1 MSVETQNLII
11 GILLGFGVPMAA
23 ATLVTAL
30 ICRYRIARKKRISA
44 GTVLVGAVSLPVIFA
59 IGGTL
64 LDADFWSTRNKGPG
78 VVGVLIILGLVTIIS
93 FLPAGAV
100 VRYYQKRS
108 KKNETPV
115 V

>member
-1 MSVETQNLII
+1 MSVDTQNLIV
-11 GILLGFGVPMAA
+11 GILLGFVVPMVA

-30 ICRYRIARKKRISA
+30 ICHYRIARKKRVSA
-44 GTVLVGAVSLPVIFA
+44 GTVFVGSVSFPAIFA

-108 KKNETPV
+108 KSNETPV

>member
-1 MSVETQNLII
+1 MVDTQNLII
-11 GILLGFGVPMAA
+11 GIFLGFVVPMATA
-23 ATLVTAL
+23 ALVADF
-30 ICRYRIARKKRISA
+30 ICHYRIARKKRVSA
-44 GTVLVGAVSLPVIFA
+44 GTAFVGAVSLPVIFA

-78 VVGVLIILGLVTIIS
+78 VAGMLIIFCLVTIIS

-108 KKNETPV
+108 KRNETPV